1 MVLDAMIDGDSLTID
16 IADPFHPDL
25 VALVSRIG
33 QFFHSKGADISGLD
47 VSELILRIIKGIAG
61 CEKGCPADANGI
73 VSRGFKVLSCSIE
86 KEASCQHMPCSAMTA
101 IFISRYFLT
110 SDDL

>member
-47 VSELILRIIKGIAG
+47 VSELILGMIKGIAG

-73 VSRGFKVLSCSIE
+73 ASRAFKGFELQYREGGFLSAHALLRNDRHFYLKMFPDS
-86 KEASCQHMPCSAMTA
+86 
-101 IFISRYFLT
+101 
-110 SDDL
+110 